1 MGSAIHGR
9 HSWTQPGRRA
19 AAAAAAPH
27 GSMRKWATSTSEKY
41 QEKQKNTRHSGNS
54 YITNGT
60 ASKASGRIRDEE
72 RLLRVKLFTS
82 DVDWFAC
89 LLGVSRGGR
98 VHVLVCW
105 LFLAWLPGRD
115 FMAWVTAHVLDFK
128 NLSVN
133 YVTTQKRL
141 KAMHRFWRLAQIT
154 GGHPFACKM
163 NAFPECFLR
172 IGCVTCLKT

>member
-19 AAAAAAPH
+19 AAAAAAAAPH
-27 GSMRKWATSTSEKY
+27 GSMRKWAISTSEKY
-41 QEKQKNTRHSGNS
+41 QEKEKNTRHSGNS

-60 ASKASGRIRDEE
+60 ASKASGRIREEE

-115 FMAWVTAHVLDFK
+115 FMAWVTAHVLDFE

-133 YVTTQKRL
+133 YVTTKNTLKLCIGFGGLHKLQADIRL
-141 KAMHRFWRLAQIT
+141 HVKWTRFLSVFSELDAS
-154 GGHPFACKM
+154 
-163 NAFPECFLR
+163 L
-172 IGCVTCLKT
+172 V